1 MTKYFSAAIIA
12 MTLMA
17 GCSGNT
23 DSDDIKPGT
32 INVDEVLASG
42 GDVKASM
49 LGKKISYIPLETTD
63 SALIANSWTAC
74 VTDNIFIISNS

>member
-49 LGKKISYIPLETTD
+49 LGKKISYI
-63 SALIANSWTAC
+63 
-74 VTDNIFIISNS
+74 